1 VRRRLRVRAQAGYEA
16 SQEILGLGRVF
27 QRSPLWDRKRS
38 LQLIPMDSYSET
50 LNTIY
55 NLRGGVIDLR
65 LDRMNQALALFD
77 HPEKQ
82 FPSFHIAGTN
92 GKGSTAAM
100 LHRILSRSG
109 YRVALYTSPHLVSF
123 TERIRVGDEEIVPNE
138 VVALAQEIWDR
149 TAAANVPLTFFE
161 FVTVMAFIHFARRK
175 IDVAVVEVGLG
186 GRLDATNLVR
196 PTVSLIS
203 TISKDHEAYLG
214 SDLLSIARE
223 KGGIIKQGIPAV
235 CGALPA
241 DVAALLKDIADERNA
256 PSYFLG
262 RDFTF
267 SLKNEDLF
275 DYRGLKWHLIDLDV
289 ALRGKHQKRNA
300 ALALAGLEIAAHDF
314 PVNESAL
321 REGLRAVR
329 WPGRF
334 EIVREHPAI
343 VLDGAHIGEGVRA
356 LIEELE
362 SFREQRKVRLLFAAM
377 EDKDWRLM
385 LESLSAVVDEI
396 ILTRVN
402 MERCADPFHLA
413 SQLGGKIPHRA
424 IGNAPAALEYVLDR
438 ADSDDIILVAGSLY
452 LIGEIRPLVQEIAA
466 GSPFKKSS

>member
-1 VRRRLRVRAQAGYEA
+1 
-16 SQEILGLGRVF
+16 
-27 QRSPLWDRKRS
+27 
-38 LQLIPMDSYSET
+38 MDSYSET
-50 LNTIY
+50 LTTIY

-77 HPEKQ
+77 HPERQ
-82 FPSFHIAGTN
+82 FLSFHIAGTN

-100 LHRILSRSG
+100 LHRILSQSG

-123 TERIRVGDEEIVPNE
+123 TERIRVGDEEIAPNE
-138 VVALAQEIWDR
+138 VVALAQEIRNR

-161 FVTVMAFIHFARRK
+161 FVTVMAFIYFARRQ

-196 PTVSLIS
+196 PVVSLIS

-223 KGGIIKQGIPAV
+223 KGGIIKRGIPSV
-235 CGALPA
+235 CGALPTE
-241 DVAALLKDIADERNA
+241 VAALLKDIADERAA
-256 PSYFLG
+256 PAYFLG
-262 RDFTF
+262 RDFIF
-267 SLKNEDLF
+267 SLKNEDRF
-275 DYRGLKWHLIDLDV
+275 DYRGLKWRLSELDI

-300 ALALAGLEIAAHDF
+300 ALALAGLEIAAREF

-321 REGLRAVR
+321 RAGLRTVR

-334 EIVREHPAI
+334 EILRDKPTI
-343 VLDGAHIGEGVRA
+343 VLDGAHNGEGVRA

-362 SFREQRKVRLLFAAM
+362 SFREQRTVRLLFAAM

-385 LESLSAVVDEI
+385 LEGFSEVVDEI
-396 ILTRVN
+396 VLTRVN
-402 MERCADPFHLA
+402 MERCADPFYLA
-413 SQLGGKIPHRA
+413 SQLSGKIPHRA
-424 IGNAPAALEYVLDR
+424 IGNASTALEHILER
-438 ADSDDIILVAGSLY
+438 AESDDIILIAGSLY
-452 LIGEIRPLVQEIAA
+452 LIGEMRPLVQEIAA

>member
-1 VRRRLRVRAQAGYEA
+1 
-16 SQEILGLGRVF
+16 
-27 QRSPLWDRKRS
+27 
-38 LQLIPMDSYSET
+38 MDSYSET
-50 LNTIY
+50 LTTIY

-77 HPEKQ
+77 HPERQ
-82 FPSFHIAGTN
+82 FLSFHIAGTN

-100 LHRILSRSG
+100 LHRILSQSG

-123 TERIRVGDEEIVPNE
+123 TERIRVGDEEIAPNE
-138 VVALAQEIWDR
+138 VVALAQEIRNR
-149 TAAANVPLTFFE
+149 TSAANVPLTFFE
-161 FVTVMAFIHFARRK
+161 FVTVMAFIYFARRQ

-196 PTVSLIS
+196 PVVSLIS

-223 KGGIIKQGIPAV
+223 KGGIIKRGIPSV
-235 CGALPA
+235 CGALPTE
-241 DVAALLKDIADERNA
+241 VAALLKDIADERAA
-256 PSYFLG
+256 PAYFLG
-262 RDFTF
+262 RDFIF
-267 SLKNEDLF
+267 SLKNEDRF
-275 DYRGLKWHLIDLDV
+275 DYRGLKWRLSDLDI

-300 ALALAGLEIAAHDF
+300 ALALAGLEIAAREF

-321 REGLRAVR
+321 RAGLRTVR

-334 EIVREHPAI
+334 EILRDKPTI
-343 VLDGAHIGEGVRA
+343 VLDGAHNGEGVRA

-362 SFREQRKVRLLFAAM
+362 SFREQRTVRLLFAAM

-385 LESLSAVVDEI
+385 LEGFSEVVDEI
-396 ILTRVN
+396 VLTRVN
-402 MERCADPFHLA
+402 MERCADPFYLA
-413 SQLGGKIPHRA
+413 SQLSGKIPHRA
-424 IGNAPAALEYVLDR
+424 IGNASTALEHILER
-438 ADSDDIILVAGSLY
+438 AESDDIILIAGSLY
-452 LIGEIRPLVQEIAA
+452 LIGEMRPLVQEIAA

>member
-1 VRRRLRVRAQAGYEA
+1 
-16 SQEILGLGRVF
+16 
-27 QRSPLWDRKRS
+27 
-38 LQLIPMDSYSET
+38 MDSYSET

-55 NLRGGVIDLR
+55 NLRGGVIDLG

-100 LHRILSRSG
+100 LHRILSQSG

-123 TERIRVGDEEIVPNE
+123 TERIRVGAEEIAPNE

-149 TAAANVPLTFFE
+149 TEAANVPLTFFE

-196 PTVSLIS
+196 PVVSLIS

-223 KGGIIKQGIPAV
+223 KGGIIKQGIPVV
-235 CGALPA
+235 CGALST
-241 DVAALLKDIADERNA
+241 DIAALLKDIADERNA

-275 DYRGLKWHLIDLDV
+275 DYRGLKWRLIDLDV

-314 PVNESAL
+314 PVNGSAL

-334 EIVREHPAI
+334 EIVRDHPTI
-343 VLDGAHIGEGVRA
+343 VLDGAHNGEGVRA

-362 SFREQRKVRLLFAAM
+362 RFRQKRKVRLLFAAM

-385 LESLSAVVDEI
+385 LESLSEVVDEI
-396 ILTRVN
+396 VLTRVN

-413 SQLGGKIPHRA
+413 AQLSGKIPHRA
-424 IGNAPAALEYVLDR
+424 IGNAPSALEYILDR
-438 ADSDDIILVAGSLY
+438 AESDDIILIAGSLY
-452 LIGEIRPLVQEIAA
+452 LIGEIRPLVQEIAV
-466 GSPFKKSS
+466 GKSA

>member
-1 VRRRLRVRAQAGYEA
+1 
-16 SQEILGLGRVF
+16 
-27 QRSPLWDRKRS
+27 
-38 LQLIPMDSYSET
+38 MDSYSET

-100 LHRILSRSG
+100 LHRILSQSG

-123 TERIRVGDEEIVPNE
+123 TERIRVGAEEIAPNE

-149 TAAANVPLTFFE
+149 TAAANVLLTFFE
-161 FVTVMAFIHFARRK
+161 FVTVMAFIYFARRK

-196 PTVSLIS
+196 PVVSLIS

-223 KGGIIKQGIPAV
+223 KGGIIKRGIPAV
-235 CGALPA
+235 CGALPT
-241 DVAALLKDIADERNA
+241 DVAALLKDIAGERNA

-262 RDFTF
+262 RDFIF
-267 SLKNEDLF
+267 SLKNEDRF
-275 DYRGLKWHLIDLDV
+275 DYRGLKWRLSDLDV

-321 REGLRAVR
+321 REGLKTVR

-334 EIVREHPAI
+334 EIVRDHPTI
-343 VLDGAHIGEGVRA
+343 ILDGAHNGEGVRA

-362 SFREQRKVRLLFAAM
+362 SFREQRKVRLLFASM

-385 LESLSAVVDEI
+385 LERLSEVVDEI
-396 ILTRVN
+396 VLTRVN
-402 MERCADPFHLA
+402 MERCADPFHLG
-413 SQLGGKIPHRA
+413 SQLGGKIPHQA
-424 IGNAPAALEYVLDR
+424 IGNAPSALEYILDR
-438 ADSDDIILVAGSLY
+438 AESDDIILIAGSLY

-466 GSPFKKSS
+466 GKSV

>member
-1 VRRRLRVRAQAGYEA
+1 
-16 SQEILGLGRVF
+16 
-27 QRSPLWDRKRS
+27 
-38 LQLIPMDSYSET
+38 MDSYSET

-65 LDRMNQALALFD
+65 LDRMKQALALFD
-77 HPEKQ
+77 HPERQ

-161 FVTVMAFIHFARRK
+161 FVTVMAFIYFARRK

-196 PTVSLIS
+196 PVVSLIS

-235 CGALPA
+235 CGALPTE
-241 DVAALLKDIADERNA
+241 VAAVLKDIAEERAA

-267 SLKNEDLF
+267 SLKNEGLF
-275 DYRGLKWHLIDLDV
+275 DYTGLKWRLSDLDL

-300 ALALAGLEIAAHDF
+300 ALALAGLEIAAQDF
-314 PVNESAL
+314 PVNEAAL
-321 REGLRAVR
+321 REGLRTVR

-334 EIVREHPAI
+334 EIVRDHPTI
-343 VLDGAHIGEGVRA
+343 VLDGAHNGEGVRA

-385 LESLSAVVDEI
+385 LEGFSEVVDEI
-396 ILTRVN
+396 VLTRVN

-413 SQLGGKIPHRA
+413 SQLSGKIPHRA
-424 IGNAPAALEYVLDR
+424 IGNAPAALEYILDR
-438 ADSDDIILVAGSLY
+438 ADSDDIILIAGSLY